1 MKHTD
6 IFVYYEHTFAS
17 IILEG
22 LYTIMDYHR
31 LGEYENK
38 TRGLNMNVQFCK
50 ITENRAVK
58 YVNYL

>member
-1 MKHTD
+1 MN
-6 IFVYYEHTFAS
+6 HTFAS
-17 IILEG
+17 NIIEG

-38 TRGLNMNVQFCK
+38 TLGLNMNVQLSK
-50 ITENRAVK
+50 TTENRAVK